1 MYYQKAIGFLPY
13 AAIFFLCSIVFSSC
27 MLLAGRRGGF
37 GRRGRGDSPIE
48 APIRR
53 MDDLK
58 LKAEHRFETMC
69 DSLAL
74 DKDQKKEARKLFDDM
89 LKNKREIIQV
99 FRGGYLDIDTL
110 AERVTEINRNYDEGI
125 SALLNEEQ
133 RKRFM
138 EMREQWKKPGV

>member
-1 MYYQKAIGFLPY
+1 MHYRKATGFLPY
-13 AAIFFLCSIVFSSC
+13 AAIFFLCSTVFSSC

-37 GRRGRGDSPIE
+37 DRRGRGDSPIE

-74 DKDQKKEARKLFDDM
+74 DKDQKKEARTLFDDM
-89 LKNKREIIQV
+89 LKKKREIIQV

-110 AERVTEINRNYDEGI
+110 AERVTEINRNYYELI

-133 RKRFM
+133 RKKFM
-138 EMREQWKKPGV
+138 EMRRKWNKPGV

>member
-1 MYYQKAIGFLPY
+1 M
-13 AAIFFLCSIVFSSC
+13 
-27 MLLAGRRGGF
+27 
-37 GRRGRGDSPIE
+37 
-48 APIRR
+48 RR

-74 DKDQKKEARKLFDDM
+74 DKDQKKKARKLFDDM
-89 LKNKREIIQV
+89 LKKKREIIQV

-110 AERVTEINRNYDEGI
+110 AERVTEINRNYYELI

-133 RKRFM
+133 RKKFM
-138 EMREQWKKPGV
+138 EMREKWNKPGV